1 MKKLNQYI
9 NEKLVLTKKQKYYTF
24 FPKTKEELVEII
36 KSEVEKNGWECDLN
50 HIDVSEITDMSYL
63 FSMAYHGYGLA
74 KFNGDISEW
83 DVSNVKNMTSMF
95 DDSKFN
101 RDISKWNVSNV
112 TTMEDMF
119 NCAQSFNQPIGDWD
133 VSNVTDMNGMFSN
146 AQSFNQPI
154 GDWDISNVKDMSCM
168 FNYAYSFNRDLSKW
182 KPKANCDIIN
192 IFYDCPIKEEYKPKF
207 N

>member
-1 MKKLNQYI
+1 
-9 NEKLVLTKKQKYYTF
+9 
-24 FPKTKEELVEII
+24 
-36 KSEVEKNGWECDLN
+36 
-50 HIDVSEITDMSYL
+50 
-63 FSMAYHGYGLA
+63 MAYHGYGLA

-133 VSNVTDMNGMFSN
+133 VSNVTDMNGMFVQCTALTDFEAPKNIST
-146 AQSFNQPI
+146 
-154 GDWDISNVKDMSCM
+154 DISFQYCTALSHDSLMS
-168 FNYAYSFNRDLSKW
+168 
-182 KPKANCDIIN
+182 IIN
-192 IFYDCPIKEEYKPKF
+192 NLIAVSTTKVLELGATNLAKLSDEEIAIATNKGWTLA
-207 N
+207 